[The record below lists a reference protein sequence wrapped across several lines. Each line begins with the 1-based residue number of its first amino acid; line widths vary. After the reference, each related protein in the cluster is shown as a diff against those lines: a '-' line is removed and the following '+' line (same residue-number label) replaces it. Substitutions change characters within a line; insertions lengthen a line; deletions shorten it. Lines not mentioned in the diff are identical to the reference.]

1 MGDKIK
7 VKRPEGDLLVC
18 RGMITAIGR
27 DVLTIRVDGT
37 SVLANVAADN
47 VTNFS
52 LAARKA
58 WQHMPKRNVGRPK
71 GSRVS
76 DRVSVTIRIDRRLW
90 QLFRQAEA
98 DGVISDRTATLNSWI
113 AEHLNRLPNT
123 RKAS

>member
-1 MGDKIK
+1 VGDKIK